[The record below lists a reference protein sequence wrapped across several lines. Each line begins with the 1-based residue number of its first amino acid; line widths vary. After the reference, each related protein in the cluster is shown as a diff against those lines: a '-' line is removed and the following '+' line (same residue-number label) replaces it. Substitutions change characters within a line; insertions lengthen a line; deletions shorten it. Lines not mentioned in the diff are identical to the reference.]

1 MPQKTVSNE
10 DVECSNTPL
19 LTMELSP
26 QKKEKKKE
34 KEGIYH
40 CRDSS

>member
-10 DVECSNTPL
+10 DVECSIPPL

-34 KEGIYH
+34 KRKG
-40 CRDSS
+40 RNLPL

>member
-10 DVECSNTPL
+10 DVECSIPPL